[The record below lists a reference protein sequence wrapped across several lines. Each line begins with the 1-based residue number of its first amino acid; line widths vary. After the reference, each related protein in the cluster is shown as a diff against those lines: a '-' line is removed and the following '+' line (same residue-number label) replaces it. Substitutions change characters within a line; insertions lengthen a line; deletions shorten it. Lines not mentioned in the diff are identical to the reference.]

1 MQAENPKL
9 KAALTKARLAEEL
22 DSNND
27 YQQALELYED
37 ALAILISLID
47 GMYAHSCFCFSAAM
61 MYRSIDISLHIVL
74 YMYCKNLLYQYS
86 WINGYG

>member
-1 MQAENPKL
+1 MTIDRMQAENPKL

-47 GMYAHSCFCFSAAM
+47 GMYAHNCFCFSAAM
-61 MYRSIDISLHIVL
+61 MYHCIDIDIDVAYRIVL
-74 YMYCKNLLYQYS
+74 RNLSCQYS
-86 WINGYG
+86 